1 MNNASAKD
9 FATGFITGFFDML
22 NTMLGGKSSFEIQDP
37 IPWDQKAASDMEAQF
52 GSILSASVA
61 EGGALAVLLPC
72 QDVYTI
78 AAVFLSQ
85 EMQAKDRIAP
95 EDAPTLREVFEPCL
109 GAGASYFKEKLGKI
123 LTLSN
128 IQVTAEGLATLPW
141 GGQTAAVP
149 FRYSAPS
156 DISGSGVF
164 VFAQKTVALVY
175 PEAAASPDQAEVNN
189 ILSAVGM
196 PPAPGASEAKAPPTH
211 QNLDM
216 ILDIELTV
224 KARLGRVEMPIGE
237 ILALGPGSIIDVG
250 HLVDEPI
257 ELLVNDKLI
266 ARGDVV
272 VVDEKFGLRITE
284 IVSPKQRIESL
295 R

>member
-1 MNNASAKD
+1 MNNTSAKD
-9 FATGFITGFFDML
+9 FATGFVTGFFDML

-37 IPWDQKAASDMEAQF
+37 VPWDPKSGSDMETSF
-52 GSILSASVA
+52 GSVLSASVV
-61 EGGALAVLLPC
+61 EGGAIAILLPS

-85 EMQAKDRIAP
+85 EMQAKERVAP

-109 GAGASYFKEKLGKI
+109 GAGASYFKERLGKV

-128 IQVTAEGLATLPW
+128 IQVTAEGLAALPW
-141 GGQTAAVP
+141 GGQTIAVP
-149 FRYSAPS
+149 FSYNAPS

-164 VFAQKTVALVY
+164 IFAQKTAALVY
-175 PEAAASPDQAEVNN
+175 PESAASIDQSEVNN
-189 ILSAVGM
+189 ILSTVGM
-196 PPAPGASEAKAPPTH
+196 PAAHEATETKTAATP

-284 IVSPKQRIESL
+284 IVSPRQRIESL